1 MTLNGFDPSLHG
13 EFCADAIE
21 FLRDVPEDKYDLMKI
36 YSYLDKLFQKR
47 GMKKEDGWYI
57 NGNFTTCGAV
67 IIHLTS
73 KDWFLDNV
81 DEWLWYDEDDEST
94 EDLKAHYRKEAT
106 VIA

>member
-1 MTLNGFDPSLHG
+1 MMKMKIVMD
-13 EFCADAIE
+13 EDRIAK
-21 FLRDVPEDKYDLMKI
+21 EDKYDLIKI
-36 YSYLDKLFQKR
+36 YAYLDKLFQKR

-67 IIHLTS
+67 IINLTS

-94 EDLKAHYRKEAT
+94 EDLKAHYRKDAT